1 MLYIKYFPKSQL
13 YFLTFFGAKKGE
25 FFMKQ
30 QSTTEVIKLAKN
42 NAAGISAYDV
52 DDENAI
58 KLLKMLLRRKG
69 RASKQLANKISDL
82 IMTSN
87 FKKRD

>member
-1 MLYIKYFPKSQL
+1 
-13 YFLTFFGAKKGE
+13 
-25 FFMKQ
+25 MKQ